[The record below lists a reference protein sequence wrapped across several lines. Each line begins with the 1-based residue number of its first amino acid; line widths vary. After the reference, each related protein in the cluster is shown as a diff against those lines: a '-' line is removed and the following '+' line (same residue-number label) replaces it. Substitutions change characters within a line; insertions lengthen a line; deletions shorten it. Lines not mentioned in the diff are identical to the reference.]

1 MEARE
6 KNLTDAWPGKASREK
21 ILLETLIRNAAAL
34 KHEAQTSHSSALR
47 R

>member
-6 KNLTDAWPGKASREK
+6 NNLTDPWPGKASREK

-34 KHEAQTSHSSALR
+34 RHEAQKRHSSALR